1 MRDEREHVGEQASS
15 EDVPAAHAC
24 PEDATESEPA
34 GETLLELVLAEH
46 ARSAE
51 EAAPEPARIDG
62 VVVGRLV
69 EIAPGGEPLVDFAG
83 NPGAAPIAARAMLAL
98 DATFAGREVAL
109 LFEGG
114 DARKPIVMGLMHT
127 PQAAAPTAAPTE
139 ATADGERLVFE
150 AGKEI
155 VLRCGSS
162 SITLTRAGKILIK
175 GAYVLSRS
183 SGVNRI
189 LGGSVQ
195 IN

>member
-1 MRDEREHVGEQASS
+1 MKDEREPAR
-15 EDVPAAHAC
+15 EDTPHEDAT
-24 PEDATESEPA
+24 PEDAGDAEPA

-46 ARSAE
+46 AEQAE
-51 EAAPEPARIDG
+51 AAAPERTRIDG
-62 VVVGRLV
+62 VVVGRLA
-69 EIAPGGEPLVDFAG
+69 EMGSGGEPLVDFAG
-83 NPGAAPIAARAMLAL
+83 NPGAEPLAARAMLAL
-98 DATFAGREVAL
+98 DASHVGRDVAL

-114 DARKPIVMGLMHT
+114 DPRRPIVMGLMH
-127 PQAAAPTAAPTE
+127 APSAPAPAPAPAPTE

>member
-1 MRDEREHVGEQASS
+1 
-15 EDVPAAHAC
+15 
-24 PEDATESEPA
+24 
-34 GETLLELVLAEH
+34 LLELVLAEH
-46 ARSAE
+46 AQSAE
-51 EAAPEPARIDG
+51 EPAPARARIDG
-62 VVVGRLV
+62 VVGGRRV
-69 EIAPGGEPLVDFAG
+69 QIGPGGEPLVDFAG
-83 NPGAAPIAARAMLAL
+83 NPGPAPLAARAVPAL
-98 DATFAGREVAL
+98 DATHVGREIAL

-114 DARKPIVMGLMHT
+114 DARRPIVMGLMHA
-127 PQAAAPTAAPTE
+127 PHAAAPAPEPAE

-155 VLRCGSS
+155 VLRCGTS